1 MAEPQPD
8 PGIVIV
14 GAGQAGYQLANSLR
28 DAGYQGALTLIGD
41 EAELPYQRPPLSKAF
56 LSGALGAEALTFQ
69 QQPHFDTRVIDLRT
83 GLRVSQ
89 IDRAAQRV
97 DLSDGDSLA
106 YDRLVLASVT
116 YNGDIFPCMHAYLH
130 ALTERSYQNRTVAF
144 LENGTWTPTA
154 GKTMAAML
162 EKSKNITF
170 ANEKVT
176 IKSALNEASAESIH
190 RLAAELAEK

>member
-106 YDRLVLASVT
+106 YDRLVLATGAANRVLPGSEGIGGIHSIRT
-116 YNGDIFPCMHAYLH
+116 LADARAIREGAEHNEAFYGASS
-130 ALTERSYQNRTVAF
+130 TER
-144 LENGTWTPTA
+144 LPTEIA
-154 GKTMAAML
+154 IREQIRRFKGL
-162 EKSKNITF
+162 
-170 ANEKVT
+170 
-176 IKSALNEASAESIH
+176 
-190 RLAAELAEK
+190 RLR

>member
-106 YDRLVLASVT
+106 
-116 YNGDIFPCMHAYLH
+116 
-130 ALTERSYQNRTVAF
+130 
-144 LENGTWTPTA
+144 
-154 GKTMAAML
+154 
-162 EKSKNITF
+162 
-170 ANEKVT
+170 
-176 IKSALNEASAESIH
+176 
-190 RLAAELAEK
+190 